1 MIYTDRIK
9 TCSIHTLKLKQSTE
23 FKKKM
28 QKKGK
33 TAKQRDKNNSFE
45 LTEHVTFRKEK
56 REQMKQAISFSGP
69 AFKNKQSWLG
79 FC

>member
-1 MIYTDRIK
+1 
-9 TCSIHTLKLKQSTE
+9 
-23 FKKKM
+23 M

-45 LTEHVTFRKEK
+45 LIEHVTFRKEK